1 MSKSVKR
8 FSLVSVLLLTV
19 ALLSEAQ
26 NRSKT
31 HDVYEA
37 LTGVNIKVDGK
48 MSDWDGVFDA
58 VVGTNGKP
66 FIDLPA
72 GDGGKW
78 NGKDGHRTG
87 IMMVWNPEAFYVG
100 LLVTDDKHDDPPN
113 GWNGDTLQFA
123 LETSGKRKA
132 GKEMLLYKCGAV
144 QRQTDH

>member
-26 NRSKT
+26 NHSKT

-66 FIDLPA
+66 FRSSLIILRDSVSVCV
-72 GDGGKW
+72 
-78 NGKDGHRTG
+78 HIT
-87 IMMVWNPEAFYVG
+87 
-100 LLVTDDKHDDPPN
+100 
-113 GWNGDTLQFA
+113 
-123 LETSGKRKA
+123 
-132 GKEMLLYKCGAV
+132 
-144 QRQTDH
+144 